1 MRDVHCTY
9 SRAQTSLLVDSV
21 RLSARG
27 VSSVAQALLVW
38 PHAEQRV
45 EPPWRAA
52 AAAVGEQC
60 QQSSRAGQQG
70 SSVEQSVVWSVME

>member
-60 QQSSRAGQQG
+60 QQSSRAVQQG